1 MPAPPEAPAPSL
13 PRPVPPPS
21 AWARVQAVAD
31 AAGVPAWKLVVGVVA
46 VAVGLVAAALVVP
59 TRVASGPP
67 PELSIP
73 KVGSD
78 GDPSAATTTT
88 APPTL
93 VHVAGAVAH
102 PGVYEVVAGARVKD
116 VLDAA
121 GGPSA
126 DADLDRLNLAAAV
139 ADGQQIYVLRKG
151 EAGPPAASGP
161 GGAGGAGGAGATA
174 VVDLNTAT
182 AEQLDE
188 LPGIG
193 PSTAE
198 AIIAFREE
206 HGRFRSVDQLLE
218 VRGIGEAKLAAIRKR
233 VKV

>member
-13 PRPVPPPS
+13 PRPVPPSS

-31 AAGVPAWKLVVGVVA
+31 AAGVPAWKLVAGVVA

-59 TRVASGPP
+59 ARVGSGPP

-93 VHVAGAVAH
+93 VHVAGAVAR

-161 GGAGGAGGAGATA
+161 GGAGGAGAPA
-174 VVDLNTAT
+174 VLDLNTAT

-218 VRGIGEAKLAAIRKR
+218 VRGIGDAKLAAIRKR